1 MYSIRLLVEMN
12 NMGKIGGLSMDKN
25 EVIKMLQN
33 AKDLYENKQIEIALK
48 KDNINKESYI
58 KGVVEG
64 LSIAIA
70 TIEQQEG

>member
-1 MYSIRLLVEMN
+1 
-12 NMGKIGGLSMDKN
+12 MDKN

>member
-1 MYSIRLLVEMN
+1 MN